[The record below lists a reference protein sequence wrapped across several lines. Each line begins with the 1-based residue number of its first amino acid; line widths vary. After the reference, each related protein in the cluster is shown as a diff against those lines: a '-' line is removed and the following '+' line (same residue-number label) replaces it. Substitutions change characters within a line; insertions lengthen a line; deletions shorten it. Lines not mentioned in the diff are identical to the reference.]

1 MTLVELKA
9 KNAAIRAAR
18 EQKAKAEAEVE
29 APVEVFDEGKK
40 EKSSAPKRRGKKPA
54 NREYLVVEDEEGKV
68 EAESPVAEV
77 AE

>member
-1 MTLVELKA
+1 MTLAELKA

-18 EQKAKAEAEVE
+18 EQQAKAEAKVE
-29 APVEVFDEGKK
+29 APVEVIDEGKK

-54 NREYLVVEDEEGKV
+54 NREYLVVETEEEKA
-68 EAESPVAEV
+68 EAESSETEV